1 MRLFSEWT
9 DSIARQW
16 RLLLTGLLGLALAGG
31 SALAVA
37 NCAPAR
43 EAQPSSADGGAAPAT
58 GLDIGSDDLKGLGA
72 AIDAQCA
79 MARPPAPWP
88 ALCTEWRTQRQS
100 PLTWVARRFEAV
112 PLCAPDGADQ
122 GIITGYYEPV
132 VNGSRTRENPRQVPL
147 LRRPPADSAAARWP
161 RAQLENQTPSADD
174 VVAWVD
180 DPVDAYFL
188 QIQGSGRVQLRDGS
202 VMRVGYGGDNG
213 HTYRAIGRDLIDRGI
228 ITPAGQSAQSIADW
242 LRANPVEGRE
252 IMQRNPRFVFFRE
265 TGFSGPPPTGTA
277 TGNATSQTGAVTL
290 AGPAGSLGVPLTA
303 LRSVAVDPKL
313 VPLGS
318 LLWLEV
324 ADPRGG
330 QLRRLVLAQD
340 TGAAILGSPRADL
353 YWGTGS
359 AAGEAAGKMKSK
371 GRLWWLRPRP

>member
-9 DSIARQW
+9 DSIARRW
-16 RLLLTGLLGLALAGG
+16 RLLLMGLLGLALAGG
-31 SALAVA
+31 SALALA

-43 EAQPSSADGGAAPAT
+43 EAASPGTDGSAAAAT

-112 PLCAPDGADQ
+112 PLCAADGADQ

-132 VNGSRTRENPRQVPL
+132 VNGSRVRENPRQVPL
-147 LRRPPADSAAARWP
+147 LRRPAAESAAARWP
-161 RAQLENQTPSADD
+161 RAQLENQTPATDD

-188 QIQGSGRVQLRDGS
+188 QVQGSGRVQLRDGA
-202 VMRVGYGGDNG
+202 VMRVGYAGDNG
-213 HTYRAIGRDLIDRGI
+213 HTYRAIGRDLIERGVM
-228 ITPAGQSAQSIADW
+228 TPTTQSAQSIADW

-265 TGFSGPPPTGTA
+265 SGVAGAPPTGA
-277 TGNATSQTGAVTL
+277 GTGGAAGQTGAVSL
-290 AGPAGSLGVPLTA
+290 AGPIGSLGVPLTA
-303 LRSVAVDPKL
+303 LRSVAVDPKV

-330 QLRRLVLAQD
+330 QLRRLVVAQD
-340 TGAAILGSPRADL
+340 TGAAIVGSPRADL